1 MEQNKIDMFI
11 DAMSEKFPS
20 EKLML
25 MRDQLEKID
34 DSRLIVIQ
42 SIDYK
47 DPTTLLIISIFV
59 GHWGIDRFMLGQT
72 GLGVGKLL
80 TCGGLGVWTVIDW
93 FTIKQATKEYNY
105 QRFLQVAV

>member
-11 DAMSEKFPS
+11 AAMSEKFPS